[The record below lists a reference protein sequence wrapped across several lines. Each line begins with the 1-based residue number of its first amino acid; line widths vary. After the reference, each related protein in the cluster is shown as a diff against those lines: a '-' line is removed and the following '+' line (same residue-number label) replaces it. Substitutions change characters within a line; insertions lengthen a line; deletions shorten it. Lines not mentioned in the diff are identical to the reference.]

1 MVKVPFPCR
10 NTYTSAIWKQQKQ
23 QFRARKRTKA
33 GGGTGANRPS
43 QRQTHADASHRRRQP
58 CRRTSGQRPTPG
70 QHQDD
75 HHGHQQR
82 DEGVLLWCNLA
93 AETRFQPPGR
103 TRKEKLNLYGRLQDK
118 SSPRAPTGTCTKVRN
133 LGRTPCGRNKT
144 CRRAVLN
151 LVGSYPPVI
160 NLAHDTCMGHRLYL
174 YSVHTAVHV
183 LVPRYMPR

>member
-1 MVKVPFPCR
+1 MDNQGQPQPQTGQVDAQHLHHHGKMVKVPFPCR

-103 TRKEKLNLYGRLQDK
+103 TRKEKLNLYGGLQDK

-133 LGRTPCGRNKT
+133 LGRTPCGRN
-144 CRRAVLN
+144 
-151 LVGSYPPVI
+151 
-160 NLAHDTCMGHRLYL
+160 
-174 YSVHTAVHV
+174 
-183 LVPRYMPR
+183 

>member
-1 MVKVPFPCR
+1 MVKVSFPCR

-103 TRKEKLNLYGRLQDK
+103 TRKEKLNLYGGLQDK

-133 LGRTPCGRNKT
+133 LGRTPCGRNKSST
-144 CRRAVLN
+144 GLAASCYHIFIQPPLLAYTLN
-151 LVGSYPPVI
+151 LYACRTSLV
-160 NLAHDTCMGHRLYL
+160 
-174 YSVHTAVHV
+174 V
-183 LVPRYMPR
+183 LWA